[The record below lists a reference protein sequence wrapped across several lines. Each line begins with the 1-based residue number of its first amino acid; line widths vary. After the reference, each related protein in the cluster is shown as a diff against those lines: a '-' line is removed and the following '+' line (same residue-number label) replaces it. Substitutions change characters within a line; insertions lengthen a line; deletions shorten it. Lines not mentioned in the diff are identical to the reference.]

1 MSFSEKE
8 SRKRS
13 KETGVGGGEQ
23 ETQFLKER
31 NPQTWFLRQDGRG
44 WGWSESST
52 KPSLNWLG
60 GFYLELSLGN
70 VLSQYGFSSWPR
82 TEVEWNWA
90 QSELWQDSHY
100 NGRHLFPIT
109 LKNMKADIGS
119 EYVWWSNF
127 ISCQQKKLWF
137 IFGHQVHALT

>member
-44 WGWSESST
+44 WG
-52 KPSLNWLG
+52 
-60 GFYLELSLGN
+60 
-70 VLSQYGFSSWPR
+70 
-82 TEVEWNWA
+82 
-90 QSELWQDSHY
+90 
-100 NGRHLFPIT
+100 
-109 LKNMKADIGS
+109 
-119 EYVWWSNF
+119 
-127 ISCQQKKLWF
+127 
-137 IFGHQVHALT
+137 